1 MPFPHI
7 WSVITWRL
15 GSGLEIQLVS
25 TLPLVVFFMSEPG
38 RGFSKSR
45 ARELKLRMR
54 TDVPERTLGEVHLS
68 AHRNWAHQ
76 KLAIGI
82 AGSGS

>member
-7 WSVITWRL
+7 WSVIIWRL
-15 GSGLEIQLVS
+15 GSGLETQLVS
-25 TLPLVVFFMSEPG
+25 TLPLVVFIISEPG

-45 ARELKLRMR
+45 AREVKLRVR
-54 TDVPERTLGEVHLS
+54 TDVAERTLGEVHLS
-68 AHRNWAHQ
+68 AHRNRAHQ

-82 AGSGS
+82 AGSGG